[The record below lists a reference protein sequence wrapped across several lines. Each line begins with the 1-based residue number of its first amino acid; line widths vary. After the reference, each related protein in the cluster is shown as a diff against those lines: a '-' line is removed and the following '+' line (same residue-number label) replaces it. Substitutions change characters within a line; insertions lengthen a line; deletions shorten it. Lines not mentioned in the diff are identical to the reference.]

1 MKIVESI
8 LRGIKR
14 PMSVNGT
21 NVTDVESIIASLKD
35 GDTVSIILNAIP
47 VQNQEVSPAQQ
58 TRVMTSND
66 MRVNH
71 SYIIKVREYMTK
83 PSSPDFDFHAKWNN
97 NIPMPFRIMKGRVL
111 KETRGM
117 VMMDCIAVPLKTD
130 VCIRCGRP
138 LTHPVSRLYGIGP
151 ECGGHAH
158 INPFDTEE
166 ELFAALDKVKEQLS
180 QIKWRGWIIKS
191 AIIEV
196 EEVRS

>member
-1 MKIVESI
+1 
-8 LRGIKR
+8 
-14 PMSVNGT
+14 MSVNGM
-21 NVTDVESIIASLKD
+21 NVVDVDSIIASLSN
-35 GDTVSIILNAIP
+35 GEQVSIRLNAIQ
-47 VQNQEVSPAQQ
+47 VQNQEISPAQQ

-71 SYIIKVREYMTK
+71 SYIIKVRQYMTK
-83 PSSPDFDFHAKWNN
+83 VASPDFDFQARWNN

-117 VMMDCIAVPLKTD
+117 VMMDCMAVPLKTD
-130 VCIRCGRP
+130 VCMRCGRP
-138 LTHPVSRLYGIGP
+138 LTHPVSRLYGVGP

-166 ELFAALDKVKEQLS
+166 ELYAALDKVKEQLS

-191 AIIEV
+191 ALLEV
-196 EEVRS
+196 TEVR

>member
-1 MKIVESI
+1 MESI

-21 NVTDVESIIASLKD
+21 NVTDVESIIASLKN
-35 GDTVSIILNAIP
+35 GDTVSITLNAIP
-47 VQNQEVSPAQQ
+47 VQNQEVSSAQQ
-58 TRVMTSND
+58 TRVMTGND
-66 MRVNH
+66 ISVNH
-71 SYIIKVREYMTK
+71 SYIIKVRQYMTK
-83 PSSPDFDFHAKWNN
+83 PATEDFDFQAKWNN
-97 NIPMPFRIMKGRVL
+97 DIPMPFRIMKGRVL

-130 VCIRCGRP
+130 VCMRCGRP

-158 INPFDTEE
+158 VNPFDTEE
-166 ELFAALDKVKEQLS
+166 ELYAALDKVKEQLS

-191 AIIEV
+191 ALIEV
-196 EEVRS
+196 QEVR

>member
-1 MKIVESI
+1 
-8 LRGIKR
+8 
-14 PMSVNGT
+14 MSVNGT
-21 NVTDVESIIASLKD
+21 NVTDVESIIASLKN
-35 GDTVSIILNAIP
+35 GDTVSITLNAIP

-58 TRVMTSND
+58 TRVMTGND
-66 MRVNH
+66 ISVNH
-71 SYIIKVREYMTK
+71 SYIIKVRQYMTK
-83 PSSPDFDFHAKWNN
+83 PATEDFDFQAKWNN
-97 NIPMPFRIMKGRVL
+97 DIPMPLRIMKGRVL

-130 VCIRCGRP
+130 VCMRCGRP

-191 AIIEV
+191 AV
-196 EEVRS
+196 EECQEVR

>member
-1 MKIVESI
+1 VKIVESI

-66 MRVNH
+66 MRVNR

-83 PSSPDFDFHAKWNN
+83 PSSPDFDFHARWNN

-130 VCIRCGRP
+130 VCMRCGRS

-180 QIKWRGWIIKS
+180 RIKWRGWIIKS
-191 AIIEV
+191 GIIEV
-196 EEVRS
+196 QEVRS

>member
-1 MKIVESI
+1 MI
-8 LRGIKR
+8 
-14 PMSVNGT
+14 VNGMD
-21 NVTDVESIIASLKD
+21 VTDVESIIASLKN

-47 VQNQEVSPAQQ
+47 VQNQEVSAAQQ
-58 TRVMTSND
+58 TRVTSND
-66 MRVNH
+66 MRVNR

-83 PSSPDFDFHAKWNN
+83 PSSPNFDFHAKWNN

-130 VCIRCGRP
+130 VCMRCGRR

-191 AIIEV
+191 GIIEV
-196 EEVRS
+196 EEVRP

>member
-1 MKIVESI
+1 MESI

-21 NVTDVESIIASLKD
+21 NVVDIESIISSLSN
-35 GDTVSIILNAIP
+35 GEPVSIRLNAVQ

-58 TRVMTSND
+58 TRVMTGND
-66 MRVNH
+66 ISVNH
-71 SYIIKVREYMTK
+71 SYIIKVRQYMTK
-83 PSSPDFDFHAKWNN
+83 PATEDFDFQAKWNN
-97 NIPMPFRIMKGRVL
+97 DIPMPFRIMKGRVL

-130 VCIRCGRP
+130 VCMRCGRP

-158 INPFDTEE
+158 VNPFDTEE
-166 ELFAALDKVKEQLS
+166 ELYAALDKVKEQLS

-191 AIIEV
+191 ALIEV
-196 EEVRS
+196 QEVR